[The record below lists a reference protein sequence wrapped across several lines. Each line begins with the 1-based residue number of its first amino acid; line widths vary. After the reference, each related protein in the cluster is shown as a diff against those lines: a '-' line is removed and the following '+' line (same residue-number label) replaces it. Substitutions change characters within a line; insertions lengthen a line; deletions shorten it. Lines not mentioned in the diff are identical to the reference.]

1 MVFGCEG
8 CARIRRDEGRGSGV
22 VAEVVGEDGGA
33 AGVGV
38 AVGAEVGAGVVHAD
52 VFAGN
57 ATAGA
62 ALSFVLEGFGDGRER
77 RDVAEEVGLREF
89 AGVEVVEQFGVVVP
103 EAGDEFAVDA
113 AVVGD
118 AVGVKVDLLGAG
130 GEGELPAFGVPMV
143 AQFDQSFDEFL
154 LLGEGWLGGGDVFF
168 GEAGGVPEEVLL
180 DLAVGED
187 VGKAEYEFVGAAPEL
202 VAEVP
207 NAGEELAGR
216 GAGGEDEGVE
226 SPDDA
231 LFADEG
237 GELFEGRYAL
247 GEWGHVGFEAFLFVV
262 VEGELEVVADAPA
275 VEFGEVWKE
284 RGGVLAP
291 EYDEFHA
298 VEGDAHGLPVEGVV
312 PDGVP
317 FPQAVHEPFGIE
329 RRYVRGPAHGEDD
342 GGLFVNLLGVFHD
355 GDFNAN
361 LVK

>member
-8 CARIRRDEGRGSGV
+8 CVCIRGDKGGGSGV

-52 VFAGN
+52 VFAGD
-57 ATAGA
+57 ATAGV
-62 ALSFVLEGFGDGRER
+62 ALPFVLEGFGGGRER
-77 RDVAEEVGLREF
+77 GNVAEEVGLREF
-89 AGVEVVEQFGVVVP
+89 AGVEVVEQFRVVVP
-103 EAGDEFAVDA
+103 QAGDEFAVDA

-118 AVGVKVDLLGAG
+118 AIGVKVDLLGAG

-143 AQFDQSFDEFL
+143 AQFDQSFNEFL
-154 LLGEGWLGGGDVFF
+154 LLGRGRLGGGDIFF
-168 GEAGGVPEEVLL
+168 VEAGGVPDEVLL
-180 DLAVGED
+180 YLAVGED
-187 VGKAEYEFVGAAPEL
+187 IGEAEHEFVGAAPEL

-207 NAGEELAGR
+207 DAGEELAGR

-262 VEGELEVVADAPA
+262 VKGELEVVADAPA

-284 RGGVLAP
+284 RGGVFAP
-291 EYDEFHA
+291 EYDDFYM

-312 PDGVP
+312 PYGVS
-317 FPQAVHEPFGIE
+317 FPQSVHEPFGIE

-342 GGLFVNLLGVFHD
+342 GTNL
-355 GDFNAN
+355 
-361 LVK
+361 